1 MKYKVLKDDYEE
13 LSNNYKKLI
22 DGNGI
27 ISKRRIAVHESGKR
41 SRLDFIK
48 DIYSNFVLANAN
60 SPPDKLFIE
69 RLAEYFEFQSCANLV
84 FSKKYTTEE
93 AIKLFLELNMTQTRF
108 KILLRSLADQNIF
121 PSFYSIENSLK
132 EQATGKYQYSEYHS
146 NDEVNGN
153 TIAGCFAVD
162 IEEILKDR
170 IICLY
175 DAHNL
180 IYKEKI
186 DESGSSIFYVNCCL
200 GGDSGQGSCKFNIQ
214 PELRN
219 ANHSSMALSIVAFW
233 FGKDTR
239 NLMEH
244 FLKIPIERID
254 EINKNGFNMT
264 INDKKRLSDYNSRV
278 AEYRSLEHSQDNLDY
293 SEKSDPLSKT
303 IESKN
308 IITPWLHIFLGLFK
322 DEFLELMKIVKDE
335 ENAED
340 IEERIFQFI
349 KSLNI
354 NTKNYFE
361 TFSELKIEAL
371 ESIYKEIPRH
381 KLTPKLH
388 VLLDHTIDELKHNGV
403 LNLFSEQGELKIE
416 ALESIY
422 KEIPRHKLT
431 PKLHVLL
438 DHTIDELKHN
448 GVLNLFSEQGVNAVI
463 IYEPEPGT
471 YSNGTTKPSL
481 YFKYQKPSKWDCEVT
496 DTRTLIIH
504 PETYDCKEVMS
515 WHFEHIKTAYQ
526 NSTTNKCEEM
536 NVISLISDKY
546 ILPIN
551 FPLMNPIKIRP
562 MKQQGT
568 CGKGFMDGLNFFSYK
583 LNNNKDI
590 WSKTNFKSPTLR
602 VTNKYPAIVPADQHI
617 LYDQMFMY
625 GLQLG
630 ALNLTKDYLLMIK
643 DILVEEGNVKN
654 EDDFLKKIQNYFD
667 LLGNKLF
674 KESCEHHNELI
685 ASKKDIQEVTNLLLD
700 KEDIKAERIENGI
713 KVKQCKWTEIANLET
728 VPLVLRPSSN
738 IQIKFKIGPGYV
750 DRIASTSDKSDVSII
765 LRCCPI
771 IDGEMQPLQ
780 RDDYPLDLEIA
791 QMHCHENSLIHGV
804 AK

>member
-1 MKYKVLKDDYEE
+1 MPPKKFPISELNAAKKDIKFKKKKVNENQSIVMYKSKNAMLLERNKIISNTLFDLQAKYKVLKDDYEE

-84 FSKKYTTEE
+84 SSKKYTTEE

-108 KILLRSLADQNIF
+108 KILLRSLADQNIS

-132 EQATGKYQYSEYHS
+132 GQATGKYQYSEYHS

-254 EINKNGFNMT
+254 EINKNGFNIT
-264 INDKKRLSDYNSRV
+264 INDKVVKVIIKFYFCSDFMTTYNFFGLKGQCSQYFCYLCRLQSGSNKNRKRLSDYNSRV

-361 TFSELKIEAL
+361 TFSGNATRKLLVNIEELMNLFPLKPEYDLKKTGLILLGDIQTAIFKSNVNNLSNLELKIEAL

-403 LNLFSEQGELKIE
+403 LNLFSEQGELMKIVKDEENAEDIEERIFQFIKSLNINTQNYFETFSGNATRKLLVNIEELMNLFPLKPEYDLKKTGLILLGDIQTAIFKSNVNNLSNLDLKTE

-448 GVLNLFSEQGVNAVI
+448 GVLNLFSEQGG
-463 IYEPEPGT
+463 EG
-471 YSNGTTKPSL
+471 
-481 YFKYQKPSKWDCEVT
+481 
-496 DTRTLIIH
+496 
-504 PETYDCKEVMS
+504 
-515 WHFEHIKTAYQ
+515 
-526 NSTTNKCEEM
+526 
-536 NVISLISDKY
+536 
-546 ILPIN
+546 
-551 FPLMNPIKIRP
+551 
-562 MKQQGT
+562 
-568 CGKGFMDGLNFFSYK
+568 
-583 LNNNKDI
+583 
-590 WSKTNFKSPTLR
+590 
-602 VTNKYPAIVPADQHI
+602 QH
-617 LYDQMFMY
+617 
-625 GLQLG
+625 
-630 ALNLTKDYLLMIK
+630 
-643 DILVEEGNVKN
+643 
-654 EDDFLKKIQNYFD
+654 
-667 LLGNKLF
+667 
-674 KESCEHHNELI
+674 
-685 ASKKDIQEVTNLLLD
+685 
-700 KEDIKAERIENGI
+700 
-713 KVKQCKWTEIANLET
+713 
-728 VPLVLRPSSN
+728 
-738 IQIKFKIGPGYV
+738 
-750 DRIASTSDKSDVSII
+750 
-765 LRCCPI
+765 
-771 IDGEMQPLQ
+771 
-780 RDDYPLDLEIA
+780 
-791 QMHCHENSLIHGV
+791 
-804 AK
+804 